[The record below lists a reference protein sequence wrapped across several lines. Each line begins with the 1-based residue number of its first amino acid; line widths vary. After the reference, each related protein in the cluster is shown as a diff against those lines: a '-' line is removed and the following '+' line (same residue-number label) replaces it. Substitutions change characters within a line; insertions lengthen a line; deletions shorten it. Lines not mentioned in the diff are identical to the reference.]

1 MAGACVR
8 AMRWAVWLAWLLLA
22 AVVVLAAAFLWYRQ
36 ASQPLHEGTLRVPG
50 LQAAVD
56 IRRDAYGIPT
66 IDAQTEHDAYFALGF
81 VHAQDRLWQ
90 MEFNRRLAA
99 GRLAEVLGSSALPT
113 DQFLRT
119 LGVLRAAQRAYDELD
134 AGHRALIDAYVA
146 GVNAQHGAR
155 LGPLPPEFV
164 LTGTPAPE
172 PWTPADSIAWS
183 LMMAW
188 DLSSNAMRMELRRLR
203 LAQVFSDTEIAD
215 IYLPQSDAA
224 PGSTDFVTLYRLLG
238 LFAPTVTSAAPTSA
252 LGDGIPVAGFGSG
265 EGVGSNNWVLSG
277 RRTVSGKP
285 LLANDPHLGLTAPSV
300 WYLATLQAPGLAVTG
315 ATLPGVPGVVLGRNQ
330 RVAWGFTNTGADQQ
344 DVYIERLNPQ
354 DPDEYETPEGWR
366 RFAERIEQ
374 FRVQGGE
381 DVELRVRETRHGPVI
396 SGLPGIA
403 RNLRQTNYVLALRW
417 AALEPGDRSMA
428 ALRALNRARNVG
440 DAERALAD
448 FNVVTQS
455 VVLADAD
462 GAIGFVVT
470 GRVPMR
476 NVNDDLRGIAPAPG
490 WDARYDWQGFLP
502 YAEVP
507 RARNPQEGYVATA
520 NQYIAAPGYAHHLG
534 FDWAAPYRRQ
544 RIAQLIDAREK
555 HDVATMKAIQADI
568 VSQPARRLMALLA
581 GAQPT
586 SAAGR
591 DALTRLAAWDGTMAA
606 DRPEP
611 LLFHAWRRALT
622 LRIFADDFGDH
633 AAELVAT
640 ADLTPALLRVLEGAA
655 TARDWCDDRAT
666 PHRVESCAAL
676 MTETLEQSVVQLTQ
690 ASGRDVAGLRWGD
703 AHVAV
708 AEHRPFSGV
717 APLARAFELRTPVPG
732 DTYTVNATALSYR
745 PDLPFSTRHASTL
758 RAIVD
763 LAQPEQS
770 LWVQATGQS
779 GNVLSDQ
786 YASLLPLWR
795 DVQYLPMRA
804 APRDALLLQ
813 LRPRP

>member
-1 MAGACVR
+1 MRVKRWLGWMA
-8 AMRWAVWLAWLLLA
+8 WLALA
-22 AVVVLAAAFLWYRQ
+22 AVVLLAAALLWYRQ
-36 ASQPLHEGTLRVPG
+36 ASQPLHEGTLRVTG
-50 LQAAVD
+50 LHAPVD

-66 IDAQTEHDAYFALGF
+66 IEAKTERDAYFALGF

-99 GRLAEVLGSSALPT
+99 GRLAEVLGASALPT

-119 LGVLRAAQRAYDELD
+119 LGVRRAAQRAYDALD
-134 AGHRALIDAYVA
+134 DEHRALIDAYVA
-146 GVNAQHGAR
+146 GVNAQHAAR
-155 LGPLPPEFV
+155 SGPLPPEFL
-164 LTGTPAPE
+164 LTRAAAPE
-172 PWTPADSIAWS
+172 PWTPADCIAWS

-188 DLSSNAMRMELRRLR
+188 DLASNAMRMELRRLR
-203 LAQVFSDTEIAD
+203 LAPIFSGAEIAD
-215 IYLPQSDAA
+215 IYLPQSGAA
-224 PGSTDFVTLYRLLG
+224 PGNADFVDMYRLLG
-238 LFAPTVTSAAPTSA
+238 LLAPTATSSAPPLTP
-252 LGDGIPVAGFGSG
+252 GDGIPVAGFGSG
-265 EGVGSNNWVLSG
+265 EGVGSNNWVLAG

-300 WYLATLQAPGLAVTG
+300 WYLATLKAPGLAVTG
-315 ATLPGVPGVVLGRNQ
+315 ATLPGVPGVVLGRNE

-354 DPDEYETPEGWR
+354 DPTEYETPDGWR
-366 RFAERIEQ
+366 RFAERIER

-381 DVELRVRETRHGPVI
+381 DIELRVRETRHGAVI

-403 RNLRQTNYVLALRW
+403 KNLKPTHYVLALRW

-428 ALRALNRARNVG
+428 ALRALNRARSVA

-470 GRVPMR
+470 GRIPR
-476 NVNDDLRGIAPAPG
+476 RHAQDDLRGIAPAPG

-502 YAEVP
+502 YTDVP
-507 RARNPQEGYVATA
+507 RAMDPPEGYVATA
-520 NQYIAAPGYAHHLG
+520 NHYIAAPGYAHHLG

-544 RIAQLIDAREK
+544 RIAQLLDAREK

-591 DALTRLAAWDGTMAA
+591 DALARLVAWDGTMAA

-622 LRIFADDFGDH
+622 LRVFADDFGDL
-633 AAELVAT
+633 AAEFVAT

-666 PHRVESCAAL
+666 PHRVESCSTL
-676 MTETLEQSVVQLTQ
+676 MTETLEESVAQLAQ

-708 AEHRPFSGV
+708 AEHRPFSGF
-717 APLARAFELRTPVPG
+717 APLARAFELRAPVSG

-745 PDLPFSTRHASTL
+745 PGLPFSTRHAPSL

-804 APRDALLLQ
+804 APRDAMLLQ
-813 LRPRP
+813 LRPQP